1 MKKVSILKS
10 EEKLKKIRLFV
21 KIVGWLMLAI
31 TILLVVHLFFQ
42 GYLTDAQKLKA
53 AVHRAGIWGPLL
65 FLAVQIVQVVVPIL
79 PGGVTTLAGVLIF
92 GNFWGFVWNYIGI
105 CVGSIL
111 SFHIAKTFGRPI
123 LHAFFSPTT
132 IASYEQHTN
141 SESKFTKYFAWAI
154 FLPVAPDDLLC
165 YLAGTTSM
173 SYKTFTWIILL
184 GKPASLLI
192 YSLGL
197 TTLLKKFF
205 GIG

>member
-1 MKKVSILKS
+1 MLKS
-10 EEKLKKIRLFV
+10 EEKLKRIRMV
-21 KIVGWLMLAI
+21 VRGIGWIMLI
-31 TILLVVHLFFQ
+31 LTTLLVVHLFFQ
-42 GYLTDAQKLKA
+42 GYLTDAQKLKSV
-53 AVHRAGIWGPLL
+53 VHKAGIWGPLL
-65 FLAVQIVQVVVPIL
+65 FLAVQIVQVAIPIL

-105 CVGSIL
+105 CAGSVL
-111 SFHIAKTFGRPI
+111 GFHIAKTFGRPI
-123 LHAFFSPTT
+123 LHAFFSPKT
-132 IASYEQHTN
+132 IASYEKHTN
-141 SESKFTKYFAWAI
+141 SDSKFTKYFTWAI

-197 TTLLKKFF
+197 TTVLKHFF
-205 GIG
+205 GIV